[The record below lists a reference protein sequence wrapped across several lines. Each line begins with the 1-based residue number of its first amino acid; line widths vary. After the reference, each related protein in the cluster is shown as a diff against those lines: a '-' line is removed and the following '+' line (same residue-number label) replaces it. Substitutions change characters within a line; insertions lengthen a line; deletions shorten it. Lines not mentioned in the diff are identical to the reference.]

1 MSREASDTGVVK
13 TLRRDLD
20 ILIQDFTFLT
30 QQFHFLN
37 EKVFKEHVNMESDMD
52 QTKAVV
58 FKNFTK
64 IGNIERWQ
72 SDAHQRIRSLENEIQ
87 QLRQKLNNTQSR

>member
-72 SDAHQRIRSLENEIQ
+72 SDAHQRIQLLENEIQ